1 MAKSDVNPLINH
13 NSTTPDF
20 TDKFPPVDL
29 VVEAGIVPRLIELL
43 ARHDMPNL
51 QLEAA
56 WAITNIACT
65 EVRHAHLLIRNGMS
79 CSICCVYRCGS
90 AVGITI
96 KARRI
101 LLFAQY
107 DFELFL
113 TVINSLK
120 KIKQFGMN
128 YKKNRL

>member
-79 CSICCVYRCGS
+79 CSIYCFYRSES
-90 AVGITI
+90 AVRIII
-96 KARRI
+96 KTSRI
-101 LLFAQY
+101 LHFSHY
-107 DFELFL
+107 NFGFFF
-113 TVINSLK
+113 TVVNSLE
-120 KIKQFGMN
+120 KIKQFGVK